1 MGKDELISQMNEFVW
16 RLFFVSH
23 TWNIHNIEINAGE
36 ATAGLGVANLNVSEA
51 ALTFFGF
58 YNLTLVGE
66 IMTSR
71 PPERSIAIPGDDA
84 RHERLMWAWVLG
96 KCFYTRK
103 SGHWNHKQATG
114 ALKSLYNTLCYF
126 TILCCFKVL
135 VENH

>member
-36 ATAGLGVANLNVSEA
+36 ATAGFGVANLHVSEA

-71 PPERSIAIPGDDA
+71 PPEKILLFQEMMQDMKGSCEPECWENAFIPENLDTETTSRPQGPL
-84 RHERLMWAWVLG
+84 RV
-96 KCFYTRK
+96 FII
-103 SGHWNHKQATG
+103 
-114 ALKSLYNTLCYF
+114 LC
-126 TILCCFKVL
+126 TILQYFAVSRCW
-135 VENH
+135 